1 MPKISV
7 IVPVYN
13 VEKYLRQ
20 CIDSVLLQSYVDFEL
35 LLIND
40 GSKDSSG
47 KICDEYAARDSRVR
61 VLHKENG
68 GVSSARNLGLDNAQ
82 GEWIM
87 FLDADDFWADNNI
100 LKKLIDVAERD
111 NLDIVRG
118 EYFSLIENTGA
129 TEYRDFFNK
138 VGLVGEVLNTSEF
151 ILNAVNGEFFLYLC
165 LVGKEKIGNLRFQ
178 VGQVFL
184 EDMRFLV
191 QLLSKELNCGYIS
204 DAFYAY
210 RKLSTSA
217 SNNVSIKK
225 LADSFE
231 MCNFFWE
238 AANVVDDFNFKNYCK
253 REAIMI
259 YYSTLSTVSVK
270 PYWQIRDEI
279 ISTLNLNH
287 LHKLTLQRK
296 REIAISKKYLPFIC
310 LPPRFSLIILHFK
323 NVLAIKFVEFRRKYN
338 I

>member
-100 LKKLIDVAERD
+100 LKKLIDVVERD

-118 EYFSLIENTGA
+118 EYFSLIEDQVK
-129 TEYRDFFNK
+129 YHDFSNK
-138 VGLVGEVLNTSEF
+138 NDLIGKKLNSSEF
-151 ILNAVNGEFFLYLC
+151 IIRAIDDEFFLVLYLIKKEII
-165 LVGKEKIGNLRFQ
+165 GKLRFCI
-178 VGQVFL
+178 GQVFL